1 MQRNQHEATAAPAAG
16 ESTRVV
22 MQTADVRVAEYVLHP
37 GDGLSWHH
45 HTEVTDRFYCLDGL
59 IGVELRDPPQTTV
72 LRPGEAGTVPPKVVH
87 RAVNAA
93 DGVSRY
99 LLIQGVGRY
108 DFVEAAC
115 GHDK

>member
-1 MQRNQHEATAAPAAG
+1 MERTQQAAMATPAAD
-16 ESTRVV
+16 ESVRVI
-22 MQTADVRVAEYVLHP
+22 MQTADVRVAEYVLQP

-45 HTEVTDRFYCLDGL
+45 HSEVSDRFYCLDGL